1 MSLDT
6 STLYLVATMVAA
18 MLGAMLLFFGKQENI
33 PALKWWGTAY
43 LLGAASVAL
52 WTLASDALGE
62 MLSLALNAVGFVA
75 CGMVWNASRVFHGR
89 KPNLPGLVLGA
100 IAWIAAVM
108 TLAPEASA
116 MRMTIGAGIVAI
128 YAALT
133 ATELWSERR
142 RTLQKRWPAIVV
154 PVLHGFVLMLPILLG
169 DLLHPHDD
177 KFSGSIWVTVFS
189 IELVLYAVG
198 TVFVIFMLV
207 SERAVTA
214 HKTAASMDP
223 LTGMFNRRGFAEASS
238 RVIEREAN
246 AGRPVTVLIFDID
259 HFKSINDRFG
269 HPAGDEILKL
279 FATVVVN
286 TLRISDLSGR
296 IGGEE
301 FAALLP
307 CSLEEGVIAAERV
320 REAFANSG
328 IVVEDGP
335 VDTTVSIGVA
345 GGPAGTELEVLLAA
359 ADTALYQ
366 AKRSGRN
373 RVEAAEEL
381 PLSLENWRRKTA
393 GIARQPQSRPVV
405 AEPGLRMV
413 RGAVTS
419 RLPFASISSW
429 LMNTIRNQNAHAAL
443 MSLEAAAASA
453 RGGFACMFS
462 TSDEYETALITERRA
477 QGRYDRPRSRWPV
490 VMFVGCTL
498 MVAGT
503 VLLLN

>member
-6 STLYLVATMVAA
+6 STLYFVATMVAA

-52 WTLASDALGE
+52 WTFAGHALGE

-100 IAWIAAVM
+100 LAWIAAVV

-133 ATELWSERR
+133 AAELWTERR
-142 RTLQKRWPAIVV
+142 RTLQKRWPAIAV

-169 DLLHPHDD
+169 DFLRPHDEMIP
-177 KFSGSIWVTVFS
+177 GSIWVTVFS
-189 IELVLYAVG
+189 VELVLYAVG

-207 SERAVTA
+207 SERTVTA
-214 HKTAASMDP
+214 HKNAASMDP
-223 LTGMFNRRGFAEASS
+223 LTGMFNRRGFAEATS
-238 RVIEREAN
+238 RVIEREAS
-246 AGRPVTVLIFDID
+246 AGRPVTVMIFDID

-279 FATVVVN
+279 FSTIVVN

-307 CSLEEGVIAAERV
+307 CSLEEGVVAADRV
-320 REAFANSG
+320 REAFETSG
-328 IVVEDGP
+328 IVVQEGP

-366 AKRSGRN
+366 AKRGGRN

-381 PLSLENWRRKTA
+381 PLSLEQWRRKSA
-393 GIARQPQSRPVV
+393 GTARQPQPR
-405 AEPGLRMV
+405 PGLP
-413 RGAVTS
+413 
-419 RLPFASISSW
+419 RLA
-429 LMNTIRNQNAHAAL
+429 
-443 MSLEAAAASA
+443 
-453 RGGFACMFS
+453 
-462 TSDEYETALITERRA
+462 
-477 QGRYDRPRSRWPV
+477 
-490 VMFVGCTL
+490 
-498 MVAGT
+498 
-503 VLLLN
+503 

>member
-18 MLGAMLLFFGKQENI
+18 MLGAMLLFFGRRENI
-33 PALKWWGTAY
+33 PALKWWGIAY

-52 WTLASDALGE
+52 WTLAADQLGA
-62 MLSLALNAVGFVA
+62 MLSLALSAVGLVA

-89 KPNLPGLVLGA
+89 KPSLPGLVLGA

-108 TLAPEASA
+108 MLEPEATA
-116 MRMTIGAGIVAI
+116 MRMTIGAGIIAV
-128 YAALT
+128 YMVLT
-133 ATELWSERR
+133 AAELWSERR
-142 RTLQKRWPAIVV
+142 RTLQKRWPAIAV
-154 PVLHGFVLMLPILLG
+154 PVLHGFVLMLPILLA
-169 DLLHPHDD
+169 DLLRPHDD
-177 KFSGSIWVTVFS
+177 PAFTGSIWVAVFS

-198 TVFVIFMLV
+198 TAFVIFMLV

-214 HKTAASMDP
+214 HKTAASTDP
-223 LTGMFNRRGFAEASS
+223 LTGMFNRRGFAEACS

-279 FATVVVN
+279 FAAVVISG
-286 TLRISDLSGR
+286 LRITDLSGR

-307 CSLEEGVIAAERV
+307 CSLEEGMTAAERV
-320 REAFANSG
+320 REAFASSG
-328 IVVEDGP
+328 IVVEEGP

-366 AKRSGRN
+366 AKRGGRN

-381 PLSLENWRRKTA
+381 PLSLENWRRRTA
-393 GIARQPQSRPVV
+393 GTARRPQQRTDVV
-405 AEPGLRMV
+405 
-413 RGAVTS
+413 
-419 RLPFASISSW
+419 
-429 LMNTIRNQNAHAAL
+429 H
-443 MSLEAAAASA
+443 
-453 RGGFACMFS
+453 
-462 TSDEYETALITERRA
+462 
-477 QGRYDRPRSRWPV
+477 
-490 VMFVGCTL
+490 
-498 MVAGT
+498 VA
-503 VLLLN
+503 

>member
-1 MSLDT
+1 MSLDI

-18 MLGAMLLFFGKQENI
+18 MLGAMLLFFGRQENI

-43 LLGAASVAL
+43 LLGACSVAL
-52 WTLASDALGE
+52 WTVAGNALGE
-62 MLSLALNAVGFVA
+62 MFSLALNAVGFLA

-89 KPNLPGLVLGA
+89 KPNLPGLALGA
-100 IAWIAAVM
+100 IAWVAAVM
-108 TLAPEASA
+108 TLPPEASA
-116 MRMTIGAGIVAI
+116 MRMTIGAGIVAV

-142 RTLQKRWPAIVV
+142 RAQQRRWPALAV
-154 PVLHGFVLMLPILLG
+154 PVLHGVALMLPILLG
-169 DLLHPHDD
+169 DLLHPDGD
-177 KFSGSIWVTVFS
+177 MAPGSVWVTVFS
-189 IELVLYAVG
+189 VELVLYAVG

-207 SERAVTA
+207 SERTVTA

-223 LTGMFNRRGFAEASS
+223 LTGMFNRRGFAEATS

-246 AGRPVTVLIFDID
+246 AGRPVTVMIFDID

-286 TLRISDLSGR
+286 SLRITDLSGR

-320 REAFANSG
+320 REAFERSG
-328 IVVEDGP
+328 IVDETGP

-366 AKRSGRN
+366 AKRGGRN

-393 GIARQPQSRPVV
+393 GAAREPTQRPGV
-405 AEPGLRMV
+405 A
-413 RGAVTS
+413 
-419 RLPFASISSW
+419 RLA
-429 LMNTIRNQNAHAAL
+429 
-443 MSLEAAAASA
+443 
-453 RGGFACMFS
+453 
-462 TSDEYETALITERRA
+462 
-477 QGRYDRPRSRWPV
+477 
-490 VMFVGCTL
+490 
-498 MVAGT
+498 
-503 VLLLN
+503 

>member
-1 MSLDT
+1 MSLD
-6 STLYLVATMVAA
+6 SITLYFLATMVAA
-18 MLGAMLLFFGKQENI
+18 LLGAMLLFFGNQENN
-33 PALKWWGTAY
+33 PARKWWGTAY

-52 WTLASDALGE
+52 WTLAGEKLGE
-62 MLSLALNAVGFVA
+62 FKVGELLSLALNGVGFVA

-100 IAWIAAVM
+100 IAWVTTVM
-108 TLAPEASA
+108 TVDPHANAL
-116 MRMTIGAGIVAI
+116 RMTIGAGIVAT

-142 RTLQKRWPAIVV
+142 KSLHRRWPVFTV

-169 DLLHPHDD
+169 DWLRPADV
-177 KFSGSIWVTVFS
+177 KWGSSVWVTVFS

-207 SERAVTA
+207 SERTVTA
-214 HKTAASMDP
+214 HKNAASTDP
-223 LTGMFNRRGFAEASS
+223 LTGLFNRRGFAEACA
-238 RVIEREAN
+238 RVIDREAN
-246 AGRPVTVLIFDID
+246 AGRPVSVMICDID
-259 HFKSINDRFG
+259 HFKSINVRFG

-279 FATVVVN
+279 FATIVVSN
-286 TLRISDLSGR
+286 LRISDLSGR

-307 CSLEEGVIAAERV
+307 CPLDEGVVAAERV
-320 REAFANSG
+320 REAFQASG

-381 PLSLENWRRKTA
+381 PLSLENWRRK
-393 GIARQPQSRPVV
+393 
-405 AEPGLRMV
+405 
-413 RGAVTS
+413 
-419 RLPFASISSW
+419 
-429 LMNTIRNQNAHAAL
+429 
-443 MSLEAAAASA
+443 SA
-453 RGGFACMFS
+453 TRSAP
-462 TSDEYETALITERRA
+462 A
-477 QGRYDRPRSRWPV
+477 RPRPA
-490 VMFVGCTL
+490 
-498 MVAGT
+498 VA
-503 VLLLN
+503 

>member
-18 MLGAMLLFFGKQENI
+18 MLGAMLLFFGRQENI

-52 WTLASDALGE
+52 WTLASNTLGE
-62 MLSLALNAVGFVA
+62 LLSLALNAVGFVA

-100 IAWIAAVM
+100 MAWIATAT
-108 TLAPEASA
+108 TLAPEAAA
-116 MRMTIGAGIVAI
+116 MRLTIGAGIVAA

-133 ATELWSERR
+133 ATELLSERR
-142 RTLQKRWPAIVV
+142 RTLQGRWPTVVV
-154 PVLHGFVLMLPILLG
+154 PVMHGFALMLPILLG
-169 DLLHPHDD
+169 DIFHPQDG
-177 KFSGSIWVTVFS
+177 KFSGSIWVTVFA

-198 TVFVIFMLV
+198 TVFLIFMLV
-207 SERAVTA
+207 SERTVTA

-223 LTGMFNRRGFAEASS
+223 LTGMFNRRGFAEATS

-246 AGRPVTVLIFDID
+246 SGRPVTAMIFDID

-286 TLRISDLSGR
+286 SLRISDLSGR

-307 CSLEEGVIAAERV
+307 CSLDEAVIVAERV
-320 REAFANSG
+320 REAFEASG
-328 IVVEDGP
+328 IVDDTGP

-366 AKRSGRN
+366 AKRGGRN
-373 RVEAAEEL
+373 RVEVAEEL

-393 GIARQPQSRPVV
+393 GSARQLPQQPGV
-405 AEPGLRMV
+405 A
-413 RGAVTS
+413 
-419 RLPFASISSW
+419 RLA
-429 LMNTIRNQNAHAAL
+429 
-443 MSLEAAAASA
+443 
-453 RGGFACMFS
+453 
-462 TSDEYETALITERRA
+462 
-477 QGRYDRPRSRWPV
+477 
-490 VMFVGCTL
+490 
-498 MVAGT
+498 
-503 VLLLN
+503 

>member
-1 MSLDT
+1 VVTVRIWFSSVLVTLHHNFARWFMSLDV

-18 MLGAMLLFFGKQENI
+18 MLGTMLLFFGRQENI
-33 PALKWWGTAY
+33 AALKWWGTAY
-43 LLGAASVAL
+43 LLGAAAVAL
-52 WTLASDALGE
+52 WTLGGDRFGE
-62 MLSLALNAVGFVA
+62 MLSLALSAVGFVA

-89 KPNLPGLVLGA
+89 TPNLPGLVLGA

-108 TLAPEASA
+108 TVAPEASA
-116 MRMTIGAGIVAI
+116 MRITVGAGIVAI

-142 RTLQKRWPAIVV
+142 RTLQKRWPAIIV

-169 DLLHPHDD
+169 DLLHPHDQM
-177 KFSGSIWVTVFS
+177 FSGSIWVTVFS

-207 SERAVTA
+207 SERTVTA
-214 HKTAASMDP
+214 HRTAASTDP
-223 LTGMFNRRGFAEASS
+223 LTGMFNRRGFAEATS

-320 REAFANSG
+320 REAFADSG
-328 IVVEDGP
+328 IEVEEGP

-393 GIARQPQSRPVV
+393 GSARQPQQRPGI
-405 AEPGLRMV
+405 P
-413 RGAVTS
+413 
-419 RLPFASISSW
+419 RLA
-429 LMNTIRNQNAHAAL
+429 
-443 MSLEAAAASA
+443 
-453 RGGFACMFS
+453 
-462 TSDEYETALITERRA
+462 
-477 QGRYDRPRSRWPV
+477 
-490 VMFVGCTL
+490 
-498 MVAGT
+498 
-503 VLLLN
+503 

>member
-1 MSLDT
+1 
-6 STLYLVATMVAA
+6 MVAA
-18 MLGAMLLFFGKQENI
+18 LLGAMLLFFGKQESN

-52 WTLASDALGE
+52 WTLASNSLGE

-108 TLAPEASA
+108 MLDPHASA
-116 MRMTIGAGIVAI
+116 MRLTIGAAIVAI

-133 ATELWSERR
+133 AHELWSERR
-142 RTLQKRWPAIVV
+142 KSLKRRWPAIAV
-154 PVLHGFVLMLPILLG
+154 PVLHGFVLMLPIVLG
-169 DLLHPHDD
+169 DLLRPDDD
-177 KFSGSIWVTVFS
+177 KFTSSIWVTIFS

-207 SERAVTA
+207 SERRVST
-214 HKTAASMDP
+214 HRTAAAMDP
-223 LTGMFNRRGFAEASS
+223 LTAMFNRRGFAEACS
-238 RVIEREAN
+238 RVIEREAK

-259 HFKSINDRFG
+259 HFKRINDSFG

-279 FATVVVN
+279 FAAIVVSN
-286 TLRISDLSGR
+286 LRISDISGR

-307 CSLEEGVIAAERV
+307 CGLEEGVFVADRV
-320 REAFANSG
+320 REAFATSG
-328 IVVEDGP
+328 ITCEDGP
-335 VDTTVSIGVA
+335 IDTTVSIGVA

-366 AKRSGRN
+366 AKRGGRN
-373 RVEAAEEL
+373 RVEAAVEL

-393 GIARQPQSRPVV
+393 GLAQPARPGPVV
-405 AEPGLRMV
+405 A
-413 RGAVTS
+413 
-419 RLPFASISSW
+419 
-429 LMNTIRNQNAHAAL
+429 
-443 MSLEAAAASA
+443 
-453 RGGFACMFS
+453 
-462 TSDEYETALITERRA
+462 
-477 QGRYDRPRSRWPV
+477 
-490 VMFVGCTL
+490 
-498 MVAGT
+498 
-503 VLLLN
+503 

>member
-1 MSLDT
+1 MSFDI

-18 MLGAMLLFFGKQENI
+18 MLGAMLLLFGKQENI

-43 LLGAASVAL
+43 LLGATSVAL
-52 WTLASDALGE
+52 WTLAAGALGE
-62 MLSLALNAVGFVA
+62 LFSLAFSAVGFVA

-100 IAWIAAVM
+100 IAWIAAVL

-116 MRMTIGAGIVAI
+116 MRMTIGAGIVAV

-133 ATELWSERR
+133 ATELWSDRR
-142 RTLQKRWPAIVV
+142 RALQKRWPAIVV
-154 PVLHGFVLMLPILLG
+154 PLLHGFVLMLPILLG
-169 DLLHPHDD
+169 DLLHAHDAT
-177 KFSGSIWVTVFS
+177 FSGSIWVTVFS

-207 SERAVTA
+207 SDRAVTV

-223 LTGMFNRRGFAEASS
+223 LTGMFNRRGFAEACS
-238 RVIEREAN
+238 RVIDREAN

-279 FATVVVN
+279 FSAVVVN
-286 TLRISDLSGR
+286 GLRITDLSGR

-307 CSLEEGVIAAERV
+307 CSLEEGVIVAERV
-320 REAFANSG
+320 REAFESSG
-328 IVVEDGP
+328 IVDETGP

-366 AKRSGRN
+366 AKRGGRN

-393 GIARQPQSRPVV
+393 GIARQPQQP
-405 AEPGLRMV
+405 
-413 RGAVTS
+413 AVT
-419 RLPFASISSW
+419 RLA
-429 LMNTIRNQNAHAAL
+429 
-443 MSLEAAAASA
+443 
-453 RGGFACMFS
+453 
-462 TSDEYETALITERRA
+462 
-477 QGRYDRPRSRWPV
+477 
-490 VMFVGCTL
+490 
-498 MVAGT
+498 
-503 VLLLN
+503 

>member
-1 MSLDT
+1 MRANQMPTRAPVKWAMVTAPRFQMRRIRCITIAGWPLSHDT
-6 STLYLVATMVAA
+6 ATLYLVATMVTA

-52 WTLASDALGE
+52 WTLASNTLGE
-62 MLSLALNAVGFVA
+62 TLSLALNAVGFMA

-100 IAWIAAVM
+100 LAWIAAVM
-108 TLAPEASA
+108 VLDPAASA

-133 ATELWSERR
+133 AAELWSERR

-169 DLLHPHDD
+169 DFLHPHDTV
-177 KFSGSIWVTVFS
+177 FSGSIWVTVFS

-207 SERAVTA
+207 SERTVTA
-214 HKTAASMDP
+214 HRTAASMDP
-223 LTGMFNRRGFAEASS
+223 LTGMFNRRGFAEATS

-259 HFKSINDRFG
+259 HFKSIKDRFV

-320 REAFANSG
+320 REAFAASG
-328 IVVEDGP
+328 IAVEEGP
-335 VDTTVSIGVA
+335 VDTSVSIGVA

-366 AKRSGRN
+366 AKRGGRN

-393 GIARQPQSRPVV
+393 GTTRQPPQRPGV
-405 AEPGLRMV
+405 P
-413 RGAVTS
+413 
-419 RLPFASISSW
+419 RLA
-429 LMNTIRNQNAHAAL
+429 
-443 MSLEAAAASA
+443 
-453 RGGFACMFS
+453 
-462 TSDEYETALITERRA
+462 
-477 QGRYDRPRSRWPV
+477 
-490 VMFVGCTL
+490 
-498 MVAGT
+498 
-503 VLLLN
+503 

>member
-18 MLGAMLLFFGKQENI
+18 MLGVMLLFFGKQENI

-52 WTLASDALGE
+52 WTLTGDTFGQ
-62 MLSLALNAVGFVA
+62 MFSLALNAVGFVA

-100 IAWIAAVM
+100 ITWIATGM
-108 TLAPEASA
+108 MMAPQGSA

-128 YAALT
+128 YATLT
-133 ATELWSERR
+133 ATELGSERR
-142 RTLQKRWPAIVV
+142 RTLQRRWPTIVV
-154 PVLHGFVLMLPILLG
+154 PVMHGFALMLPILLG
-169 DLLHPHDD
+169 DLSWPHDD
-177 KFSGSIWVTVFS
+177 TFSSSTFVTVFS
-189 IELVLYAVG
+189 VELVLYAVA
-198 TVFVIFMLV
+198 TAFVIFMLV

-214 HKTAASMDP
+214 HRTAASMDP
-223 LTGMFNRRGFAEASS
+223 LTGMFNRRGFAEATS

-279 FATVVVN
+279 FAAVVVN
-286 TLRISDLSGR
+286 TLRITDLSGR

-307 CSLEEGVIAAERV
+307 CSLEDAVIAAERV
-320 REAFANSG
+320 REAFESSG
-328 IVVEDGP
+328 IVDETGP

-366 AKRSGRN
+366 AKRGGRN

-381 PLSLENWRRKTA
+381 PLSLEKWRRKTA
-393 GIARQPQSRPVV
+393 GIARQPQERSDV
-405 AEPGLRMV
+405 AR
-413 RGAVTS
+413 
-419 RLPFASISSW
+419 
-429 LMNTIRNQNAHAAL
+429 
-443 MSLEAAAASA
+443 
-453 RGGFACMFS
+453 
-462 TSDEYETALITERRA
+462 
-477 QGRYDRPRSRWPV
+477 
-490 VMFVGCTL
+490 
-498 MVAGT
+498 VA
-503 VLLLN
+503 

>member
-1 MSLDT
+1 MSLD
-6 STLYLVATMVAA
+6 SMTLYFVATMVAA
-18 MLGAMLLFFGKQENI
+18 LLGAMLLFFGQQERN

-52 WTLASDALGE
+52 WTLASNTLGE

-100 IAWIAAVM
+100 IAWVAAVM
-108 TLAPEASA
+108 TLDPHAIAT
-116 MRMTIGAGIVAI
+116 RMTIGAGIVAI

-142 RTLQKRWPAIVV
+142 KSLKRRWPAIAV
-154 PVLHGFVLMLPILLG
+154 PVLHGFVLMLPIVLG
-169 DLLHPHDD
+169 DLLHSNDD
-177 KFSGSIWVTVFS
+177 KFSSSIWVTAFS

-207 SERAVTA
+207 SERTVSA

-223 LTGMFNRRGFAEASS
+223 LTGMFNRRGFAEACA
-238 RVIEREAN
+238 RVIEREAQ

-259 HFKSINDRFG
+259 HFKGINDRFG

-279 FATVVVN
+279 FATIVIN
-286 TLRISDLSGR
+286 NLRITDHSGR

-307 CSLEEGVIAAERV
+307 CPLEEGVLVAERV
-320 REAFANSG
+320 REVFAASG
-328 IVVEDGP
+328 IASEDGP

-366 AKRSGRN
+366 AKRGGRN
-373 RVEAAEEL
+373 RVEAAQEL
-381 PLSLENWRRKTA
+381 PLSLENWRRRTA
-393 GIARQPQSRPVV
+393 GLAAPARPGPVV
-405 AEPGLRMV
+405 A
-413 RGAVTS
+413 
-419 RLPFASISSW
+419 
-429 LMNTIRNQNAHAAL
+429 
-443 MSLEAAAASA
+443 
-453 RGGFACMFS
+453 
-462 TSDEYETALITERRA
+462 
-477 QGRYDRPRSRWPV
+477 
-490 VMFVGCTL
+490 
-498 MVAGT
+498 
-503 VLLLN
+503 